1 MGDLCQNLS
10 SVSEGRTVGRTDRQ
24 TEGQK
29 LIRKTQV
36 SSNKIDWLYYY
47 YTVTLKYINQIKTI
61 HLKKSLKNKTFAFF
75 FTHMPFSLLFDKEKT
90 DIFNR

>member
-1 MGDLCQNLS
+1 MF
-10 SVSEGRTVGRTDRQ
+10 TVGRTDIKTDRQ
-24 TEGQK
+24 RDKNWSEK
-29 LIRKTQV
+29 LRWAQTRL
-36 SSNKIDWLYYY
+36 IDSYYY

-75 FTHMPFSLLFDKEKT
+75 FTHMPISLLFDKEKT

>member
-1 MGDLCQNLS
+1 MSIGFQEFLLTPLFEREIDSSVKQTWIFLTMGDLYQILLNLS

-36 SSNKIDWLYYY
+36 SSNKIDWFILLLYCD
-47 YTVTLKYINQIKTI
+47 IKVY
-61 HLKKSLKNKTFAFF
+61 
-75 FTHMPFSLLFDKEKT
+75 
-90 DIFNR
+90 